1 MVVQTRHSGRQ
12 EIGDELREE
21 ERRLL
26 GPVIQRKLGVTDTLC
41 QAVGSTFVT
50 LAQASS
56 VVHVV
61 S

>member
-1 MVVQTRHSGRQ
+1 MCKPDTVGGR
-12 EIGDELREE
+12 REE
-21 ERRLL
+21 RSGERRRRRLL

-41 QAVGSTFVT
+41 QAVGSTFVI
-50 LAQASS
+50 LGQACS

>member
-1 MVVQTRHSGRQ
+1 MAIYVSVVIVTTRKRF
-12 EIGDELREE
+12 
-21 ERRLL
+21 L

-41 QAVGSTFVT
+41 QAVGSTVVV
-50 LAQASS
+50 LAQACS